1 MDLWEKEGVVPI
13 DLRGET
19 PTTCMKCVYVIFG
32 IVVLAGCVGQGPNL
46 DFSTSG
52 CDESIDT
59 RGNMGVKKVDWLDD
73 TTVVVVVQVN
83 INCAEEIE
91 GGDFYILGNTITLK
105 YISPKCET
113 CAFCLCAHEM
123 VYKFTNLEKKEYQF
137 VLERIT

>member
-1 MDLWEKEGVVPI
+1 MDTVLVPI
-13 DLRGET
+13 DLRRGIL
-19 PTTCMKCVYVIFG
+19 TTHMKHTYVIG
-32 IVVLAGCVGQGPNL
+32 IVIFVIGCIGQGPDL

-59 RGNMGVKKVDWLDD
+59 RGDMGVKKVDWIDD
-73 TTVVVVVQVN
+73 TTVVVTVRVN

-105 YISPKCET
+105 YISPECKT

-123 VYKFTNLEKKEYQF
+123 TYKFTNLEKKDYQF
-137 VLERIT
+137 ELERIT